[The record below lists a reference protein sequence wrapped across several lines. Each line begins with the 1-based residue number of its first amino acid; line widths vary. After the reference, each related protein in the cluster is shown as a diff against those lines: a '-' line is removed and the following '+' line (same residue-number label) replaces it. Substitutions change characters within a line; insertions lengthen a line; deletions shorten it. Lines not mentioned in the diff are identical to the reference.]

1 MILYPG
7 NPVIYRQAACRK
19 INEVKNMS
27 KESLNIEIEER
38 APLTKGERKQ
48 MRKDGWL
55 PASISSKGEESL
67 SVSVRK
73 DLLTK
78 AIAEHG
84 RMSVFNLQLGENVYP
99 CMLKA
104 AQHTPVSKEWLDV
117 TFQHINLKEETTADV
132 PIHPIGRENVIRRS
146 LEFLQIKE
154 LLTVKGLPN
163 DIPNSIDVEVSEMEA
178 GDVVN
183 VGDIALPEGLSTDED
198 PDETVFTVNYQ
209 KEIEEEEPESAEEE
223 EAASEEE
230 GEEAET
236 AEEE

>member
-1 MILYPG
+1 MVLYSG
-7 NPVIYRQAACRK
+7 NPVRHRQAVCRK

-38 APLTKGERKQ
+38 APLTKGGRKQ
-48 MRKDGWL
+48 LRRNGWL
-55 PASISSKGEESL
+55 PASISSKGEEPL
-67 SVSVRK
+67 NVSVRK

-84 RMSVFNLQLGENVYP
+84 RMSVFNLKLGDKVYP

-104 AQHTPVSKEWLDV
+104 SQYTPVSKEWLDV
-117 TFQHINLKEETTADV
+117 TFQHINLKEVTTADV
-132 PIHPIGRENVIRRS
+132 PIQPVGRESVLHRN

-178 GDVVN
+178 GDVIN
-183 VGDIALPEGLSTDED
+183 VGDIKLPEGISTEED
-198 PDETVFTVNYQ
+198 PDETVFTVSYQ
-209 KEIEEEEPESAEEE
+209 KEIVEEEETAAEEE
-223 EAASEEE
+223 ETVS
-230 GEEAET
+230 EEAE
-236 AEEE
+236 AEKPEE